1 MANPLSPLFT
11 GAQNLYGN
19 VTGALRGA
27 DLQGALANPMF
38 LYGASILGRGKSRSP
53 QPLFNM
59 QELVQAQQV
68 ADSYKKRQFLSD
80 LAERSQDYSAKREA
94 LEAGESALDDIMK
107 QDYFYD
113 DKDDPITGQPYG
125 QLLSAEEAFSIGGK
139 TPEELQAVET
149 LTGLSPTY
157 DFASTDPEAMTLEN
171 IRNLT
176 QADIQANLLAETGVD
191 PMSRQALMTAMLE
204 SGSPDLVASAIAE
217 KMKKPTT
224 TVVGEGD
231 ALYAQNPD
239 GSFTLIGTGAPKKTT
254 ALRTADFLA
263 MQPAPRGDGTY
274 EYDGQIYANLE
285 DATQARNIKV
295 ANVEKVLEMG
305 ANKTLMGDAGV
316 LQSIAQMP
324 ENTEEQRA
332 IKTRLLENVLAKSDI
347 DALSPFQKSYDQVV
361 GKQLAEYQ
369 MGGAPNAIADI
380 NRLQEAIAV
389 YEADPEKKLSGRFSD
404 LVFGDKL
411 RALTDPTA
419 ANVKEQ
425 ILTVGQRGLRETLGA
440 AFTANEGE
448 QFLRRLWNDAL
459 PTEVNIARAKR
470 MLNTLQQS
478 HQNKMAMIEHM
489 QTNNTLSNYIGP
501 KMDDEAI
508 KDQLNKELDAMDIE
522 RLQKNPDAYPQISL
536 EKITNMEEADQDKWM
551 RKNKVPND
559 GYVRV
564 VDENGQ
570 VRAVKYVYH
579 NQLNVPK

>member
-1 MANPLSPLFT
+1 
-11 GAQNLYGN
+11 
-19 VTGALRGA
+19 
-27 DLQGALANPMF
+27 
-38 LYGASILGRGKSRSP
+38 
-53 QPLFNM
+53 
-59 QELVQAQQV
+59 
-68 ADSYKKRQFLSD
+68 
-80 LAERSQDYSAKREA
+80 
-94 LEAGESALDDIMK
+94 
-107 QDYFYD
+107 
-113 DKDDPITGQPYG
+113 
-125 QLLSAEEAFSIGGK
+125 
-139 TPEELQAVET
+139 
-149 LTGLSPTY
+149 
-157 DFASTDPEAMTLEN
+157 
-171 IRNLT
+171 
-176 QADIQANLLAETGVD
+176 
-191 PMSRQALMTAMLE
+191 
-204 SGSPDLVASAIAE
+204 
-217 KMKKPTT
+217 
-224 TVVGEGD
+224 
-231 ALYAQNPD
+231 
-239 GSFTLIGTGAPKKTT
+239 
-254 ALRTADFLA
+254 
-263 MQPAPRGDGTY
+263 
-274 EYDGQIYANLE
+274 
-285 DATQARNIKV
+285 
-295 ANVEKVLEMG
+295 
-305 ANKTLMGDAGV
+305 
-316 LQSIAQMP
+316 
-324 ENTEEQRA
+324 A

-570 VRAVKYVYH
+570 V
-579 NQLNVPK
+579 